1 MKEEIISAVLVIVT
15 AIWMM
20 FIAMFIIVTIFQI
33 SYNVGKRRTN
43 NTIKDNLPKIIFSFW
58 NSTVLASI

>member
-43 NTIKDNLPKIIFSFW
+43 NTIKR
-58 NSTVLASI
+58 